1 MIENVLSA
9 GFAGLVLPSAVD
21 NQEHSSGF
29 LGFIV
34 MFALAIAVYFL
45 VRNLTGRLRRMNYAH
60 EHEVAAAAADTI
72 QPRGGRGVARSTVAD
87 APKDGVSSTNSP
99 TSTSDD

>member
-60 EHEVAAAAADTI
+60 EHEMTADRAN
-72 QPRGGRGVARSTVAD
+72 QPTANST
-87 APKDGVSSTNSP
+87 T
-99 TSTSDD
+99 DD